1 MIPESSYELIHLHVV
16 LSLHSTHLNY
26 FPFPSAIFSPP
37 TFSQLHSPQQELP
50 QLRFPWTGP
59 LHTTQSA
66 LPVLQ
71 RERGAVETK
80 NRGAGRGRKTEGE
93 TERGGTEWRKSDR
106 EPGRGRQTGDRT
118 IVKSGH
124 RGS

>member
-16 LSLHSTHLNY
+16 LSLHSTRLNY

-37 TFSQLHSPQQELP
+37 TISQLHSPQQELP
-50 QLRFPWTGP
+50 LLRFPRTGP

-71 RERGAVETK
+71 RGVQLRQRTEGQAGAEQQK
-80 NRGAGRGRKTEGE
+80 RRQRGAGQSGERVTENQAEADKQAE
-93 TERGGTEWRKSDR
+93 TER
-106 EPGRGRQTGDRT
+106 
-118 IVKSGH
+118 
-124 RGS
+124 

>member
-16 LSLHSTHLNY
+16 LSLHSTRLNY

-66 LPVLQ
+66 FACAA
-71 RERGAVETK
+71 ERGVQLRQRTEGQAGAEK
-80 NRGAGRGRKTEGE
+80 QKGRQRGAGQSGERVTENQAEADKQAE
-93 TERGGTEWRKSDR
+93 TER
-106 EPGRGRQTGDRT
+106 
-118 IVKSGH
+118 
-124 RGS
+124 